1 MLQGGV
7 MCAEDWG
14 RPNRRQAEM
23 IDDVLR
29 AAPDVSAR
37 AVARFLAD
45 VGVPFPVICRV
56 INEPGR
62 RRAQPAQP
70 D

>member
-1 MLQGGV
+1 MHTP
-7 MCAEDWG
+7 DPG
-14 RPNRRQAEM
+14 RPDRHRAEL

-29 AAPDVSAR
+29 ADVDRR

-56 INEPGR
+56 ISEPAR
-62 RRAQPAQP
+62 RRRQDDRVEAPAR
-70 D
+70 